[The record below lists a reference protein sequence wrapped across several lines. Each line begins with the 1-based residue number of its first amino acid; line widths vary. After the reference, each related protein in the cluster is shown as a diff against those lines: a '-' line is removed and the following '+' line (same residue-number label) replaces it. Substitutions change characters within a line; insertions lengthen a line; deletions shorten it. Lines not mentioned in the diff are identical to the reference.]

1 MIKDIK
7 KIMIKDIKKIM
18 IKDKCDLTNAR
29 LQTDLQLTEVV
40 LAVI

>member
-29 LQTDLQLTEVV
+29 L
-40 LAVI
+40 